1 MDIDGRKRLTSCI
14 MRRWIHC
21 CTYKSIELIQDAGKS
36 YTSPRRFHE
45 QLEMNIRQGDGWRF
59 NYRGTRHIV
68 PSDTLVLTQPGEAHQ
83 ADCTSERNCIFRG
96 IRVSGNLL
104 QQVTIE
110 VAGRDALILSE
121 LNACLE

>member
-1 MDIDGRKRLTSCI
+1 MDTLL
-14 MRRWIHC
+14 
-21 CTYKSIELIQDAGKS
+21 YLKSIELIQGAGKS
-36 YTSPRRFHE
+36 YTSPRHFHE

-68 PSDTLVLTQPGEAHQ
+68 PSDTLVLTQQGEAHQ

-104 QQVTIE
+104 QQVTIK
-110 VAGRDALILSE
+110 VAGGWTRCFDLERIKRLSRMK
-121 LNACLE
+121 